1 MTTMRD
7 VARVAGVSAKTVSR
21 VFNDDPHVTEETRE
35 RVRWA
40 MQKLNYV
47 PNLLAR
53 SFRAGA
59 DAAVGL
65 AVPDIADPF
74 FAEMTSS
81 IEVDL
86 VGRGMAVVVT
96 SLGHGGPWPVAERER
111 SALEALLR
119 RQISGLIVACVSADQ
134 SYLAPW
140 QERTSMVFV
149 DRAPKGLSGVYVI
162 EDDLGGAREAVTHL
176 AGHGHR
182 RVAFLGVST
191 PVTTTRRRLKGYR
204 SALAENGLPDSPDLI
219 CMPAESAEESA
230 TELVKRLEAPDP
242 PTAVFSSNIP
252 CTMALVLAL
261 QRAERT
267 DIAVVGF
274 GDFPMA
280 AALAPAVTVVDQDPA
295 GLGRIAVERLL
306 QRIEDPQAEP
316 RRRTVL
322 PVHLI
327 PRGSGELPPYRR
339 DPDQEGRL

>member
-21 VFNDDPHVTEETRE
+21 VFNDDPHVTGETRE
-35 RVRWA
+35 RVQWA

-53 SFRAGA
+53 SFRVGA

-74 FAEMTSS
+74 FAAMAGS
-81 IEVDL
+81 IEVEL
-86 VGRGMAVVVT
+86 VGRGMAFVIT
-96 SLGHGGPWPVAERER
+96 SLFHEGREGVSAERER
-111 SALEALLR
+111 SAVEALLR

-140 QERTSMVFV
+140 QERTAMVFV
-149 DRAPKGLSGVYVI
+149 DRAPKGISGVYVI
-162 EDDLGGAREAVTHL
+162 EDDLGGARDAVAHL
-176 AGHGHR
+176 ARHGHR

-191 PVTTTRRRLKGYR
+191 PVTTIRRRLKGYR
-204 SALAENGLPDSPDLI
+204 SALADNGLDDSPDLI
-219 CMPAESAEESA
+219 CMPAESADEA
-230 TELVKRLEAPDP
+230 AAELVKRLSAANA
-242 PTAVFSSNIP
+242 PTAVFSANIL
-252 CTMALVLAL
+252 CTMALVRAL
-261 QRAERT
+261 HQAELT
-267 DIAVVGF
+267 DVAVVGF

-280 AALAPAVTVVDQDPA
+280 AALSPAVTVVDQDPA
-295 GLGRIAVERLL
+295 QLGHVAVERLL
-306 QRIEDPQAEP
+306 QRIEDPLTEP

-327 PRGSGELPPYRR
+327 PRGSGELPPRR
-339 DPDQEGRL
+339 

>member
-47 PNLLAR
+47 PNMLAR
-53 SFRAGA
+53 SFRTGA

-65 AVPDIADPF
+65 AVPDLGDPF

-86 VGRGMAVVVT
+86 VERGMAVVVT
-96 SLGHGGPWPVAERER
+96 SLGRGADSER

-119 RQISGLIVACVSADQ
+119 RQISGLIVACVSPDQ
-134 SYLAPW
+134 AYLTPW
-140 QERTSMVFV
+140 QERTPMVFV
-149 DRAPKGLSGVYVI
+149 DRAPRGLSGVYVI
-162 EDDLGGAREAVTHL
+162 EDDLGGARQAVVHL

-191 PVTTTRRRLKGYR
+191 PVTTTQRRLKGYR
-204 SALAENGLPDSPDLI
+204 SAVAENGLDDNPDLV
-219 CMPAESAEESA
+219 CVSAESAGEAAAEM
-230 TELVKRLEAPDP
+230 VKRLEAPDP
-242 PTAVFSSNIP
+242 PTAVFSSTIL
-252 CTMALVLAL
+252 CTMALVPAL
-261 QRAERT
+261 QRAGRT
-267 DIAVVGF
+267 DVAMVGF
-274 GDFPMA
+274 GDIPMA
-280 AALAPAVTVVDQDPA
+280 AALVPAVSVIDQDPA
-295 GLGRIAVERLL
+295 GLGRVAVERLV
-306 QRIEDPQAEP
+306 QRIEDPGAP
-316 RRRTVL
+316 VRRRTVL

-327 PRGSGELPPYRR
+327 PRGSGELPPA
-339 DPDQEGRL
+339 

>member
-53 SFRAGA
+53 SFRAGS

-74 FAEMTSS
+74 FAAMTSS

-96 SLGHGGPWPVAERER
+96 SLGKGDHER

-140 QERTSMVFV
+140 QERTPIVFV

-162 EDDLGGAREAVTHL
+162 EDDLGGASEAVTHL
-176 AGHGHR
+176 ASHGHR

-204 SALAENGLPDSPDLI
+204 SALAENGLRDSPDLI
-219 CMPAESAEESA
+219 CMPAASAEESA
-230 TELVKRLEAPDP
+230 AELVKRLEAPDP

-267 DIAVVGF
+267 DVAVVGF

-280 AALAPAVTVVDQDPA
+280 AALNPAVTVVDQDPA
-295 GLGRIAVERLL
+295 GLGRIAVERLIK
-306 QRIEDPQAEP
+306 RIEDPDAEP

-327 PRGSGELPPYRR
+327 PRGSGELRARPREA
-339 DPDQEGRL
+339 DQEGRP

>member
-53 SFRAGA
+53 SFRAGS

-74 FAEMTSS
+74 FAAMTSS

-96 SLGHGGPWPVAERER
+96 SLGQGDHER

-140 QERTSMVFV
+140 QERTPIVFV
-149 DRAPKGLSGVYVI
+149 DRAPKGISGTYVI
-162 EDDLGGAREAVTHL
+162 EDDLGGAREAVAHL
-176 AGHGHR
+176 ASHGHR

-191 PVTTTRRRLKGYR
+191 PVTTTLRRLKGYR
-204 SALAENGLPDSPDLI
+204 SALAENGLRDSPDLI
-219 CMPAESAEESA
+219 CMPAESPEESA
-230 TELVKRLEAPDP
+230 AELVKRLEAPDA

-252 CTMALVLAL
+252 STMALVLAL
-261 QRAERT
+261 QQAERT

-280 AALAPAVTVVDQDPA
+280 AALNPAVTVVDQDPA
-295 GLGRIAVERLL
+295 RLGRTAVERLI
-306 QRIEDPQAEP
+306 QRIEDPDAQP

-327 PRGSGELPPYRR
+327 PRGSGELPPAS
-339 DPDQEGRL
+339 P

>member
-21 VFNDDPHVTEETRE
+21 VFNDDPHVTDETRE

-74 FAEMTSS
+74 FAAMAAT

-86 VGRGMAVVVT
+86 VGRGMAFVIT
-96 SLGHGGPWPVAERER
+96 SLFHEGRKGVAAERER
-111 SALEALLR
+111 SAVEALLR

-140 QERTSMVFV
+140 QERTAMVFV
-149 DRAPKGLSGVYVI
+149 DRAPRGISGVCVI
-162 EDDLGGAREAVTHL
+162 EDDLGGAREAVAHL
-176 AGHGHR
+176 ARHGHR

-191 PVTTTRRRLKGYR
+191 PVTTIRRRLKGYR
-204 SALAENGLPDSPDLI
+204 SALAENGLDDSPELI
-219 CMPAESAEESA
+219 CMPAESPDEAA
-230 TELVKRLEAPDP
+230 AELVKRLAAPNA
-242 PTAVFSSNIP
+242 PTAVFSANIL
-252 CTMALVLAL
+252 CTMALVRAL
-261 QRAERT
+261 HQVERT

-280 AALAPAVTVVDQDPA
+280 AALNPAVTILDQDPA
-295 GLGRIAVERLL
+295 QVGHVAVERLM
-306 QRIEDPQAEP
+306 QRIENPLAEP
-316 RRRTVL
+316 SRRTVL
-322 PVHLI
+322 PVRLI
-327 PRGSGELPPYRR
+327 PRGSGELRPRP
-339 DPDQEGRL
+339 